1 MTPTTLPP
9 PAYIRSFDSTR
20 LAVWDIGPRN
30 APVLLLINGLGG
42 NLVTWKFV
50 IDRFRDRLRFISF
63 DYRGMYDSERPTNG
77 DFTMDAH
84 ARDAVSVLDHFKV
97 DKALVMGW
105 SMGVQ
110 VCFEVYRRIP
120 GRVVGLILANGA
132 YGTPLDKAPTVLKPA
147 AMPVVSFL
155 AVAADRLRPVAR
167 KLLSNTRPL
176 KLAKKVGLVSQQL
189 DEDVF
194 LDLVQRYIELDF
206 SAYRDC
212 TASLINHSAEDIL
225 EHVKVPTLILGGGR
239 DFFTPKVFSDE
250 MARRIPDAEL
260 HVIED
265 ASHYCAV
272 EYPQQLVG
280 IMEKWLERVLA
291 PTPKRKRR

>member
-1 MTPTTLPP
+1 MTAASLPP
-9 PAYIRSFDSTR
+9 PRHIRSFDGTK
-20 LAVWDIGPRN
+20 LAVWDIGQREG
-30 APVLLLINGLGG
+30 PVLLLINGLGG

-50 IDRFRDRLRFISF
+50 IERFKDRLRFLSF
-63 DYRGMYDSERPTNG
+63 DYRGMYDSERPANG
-77 DFTMDAH
+77 DFSMDAH
-84 ARDAVSVLDHFKV
+84 ARDAVSVLDYFRI

-120 GRVVGLILANGA
+120 ERVVGLVLANGA
-132 YGTPLDKAPTVLKPA
+132 YGTPLDKAPALLKPA
-147 AMPVVSFL
+147 AMPVMNLL
-155 AVAADRLRPVAR
+155 AVAAGHLRPVAR
-167 KLLSNTRPL
+167 RLMSNTRPL
-176 KLAKKVGLVSQQL
+176 KVAKKVGLVSQQL
-189 DEDVF
+189 DEGIF

-206 SAYRDC
+206 AAYRDC

-225 EHVKVPTLILGGGR
+225 EQVKVPTLILGGGR

-272 EYPQQLVG
+272 EYPQQLVA
-280 IMEKWLERVLA
+280 IMDKWLQRV
-291 PTPKRKRR
+291 RRLG